1 MAKHFPM
8 LIEVRAQEVCYVAER
23 HEEVL
28 AGNAVTGRRGEYN
41 SADQMAVWEAGVTVA
56 QQILD
61 DARCLASP
69 TAPKPNQYRA
79 KNSRVPRGIVELC
92 TALLHLANEH
102 VGLADRYIERIIY
115 DIVVLVASLSAPWND
130 VARMRKT
137 HGENIEV
144 GRGTVCPAIPP
155 RDNRILGDCEI
166 SVDPEVC
173 LYKRDSTIHRSHPCG
188 PDGHRVV
195 HVQRSA
201 GTGMRE

>member
-1 MAKHFPM
+1 MAKYFPM
-8 LIEVRAQEVCYVAER
+8 LIEVRPQEIRYVAQR

-28 AGNAVTGRRGEYN
+28 ARSTVTGRRGEYN
-41 SADQMAVWEAGVTVA
+41 CANQVAVWQAGVTIP
-56 QQILD
+56 QQAFD
-61 DARCLASP
+61 DAGYLTFF
-69 TAPKPNQYRA
+69 TAPETNEYSA
-79 KNSRVPRGIVELC
+79 KNSRVARSIIKLC